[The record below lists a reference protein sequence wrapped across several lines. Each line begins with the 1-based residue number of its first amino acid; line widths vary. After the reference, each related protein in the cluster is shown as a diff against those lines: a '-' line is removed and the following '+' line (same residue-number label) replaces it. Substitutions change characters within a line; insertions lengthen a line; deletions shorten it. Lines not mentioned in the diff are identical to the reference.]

1 MDPKQQQ
8 ERFEA
13 IFKSLYPKVKAFA
26 FKLLKSESEA
36 EDIAQDVFVKLWNS
50 PGILEEHADCLT
62 GYVYAMTRNHILNSI
77 KHKSVHQNFREYIS
91 RWSEYCDPADSSHN
105 SIHVN
110 EILLLTM
117 LTVKNM
123 PEQRQKIFRMSRFEH
138 LSHAEIAEKL
148 GLSVRTVE
156 RHIYLALNDLKKV
169 LLAFIILCWL
179 Q

>member
-1 MDPKQQQ
+1 MDPNQQQ

-26 FKLLKSESEA
+26 SKLLKSDSEA

-50 PGILEEHADCLT
+50 PGLWEEHADNLP
-62 GYVYAMTRNHILNSI
+62 GYVYAMTRNHILNNI
-77 KHKSVHQNFREYIS
+77 KHKSVQQNFREYIS
-91 RWSEYCDPADSSHN
+91 RWSEYCDPADSSLN

-138 LSHAEIAEKL
+138 LSHAEIAGRL

-156 RHIYLALNDLKKV
+156 RHIYLALNDLKEV
-169 LLAFIILCWL
+169 LLAFIMFCWM

>member
-1 MDPKQQQ
+1 MDPKRQQ
-8 ERFEA
+8 ERFED

-50 PGILEEHADCLT
+50 PGLLEDHADNLP

-77 KHKSVHQNFREYIS
+77 KHRSVQQNFNEYIS
-91 RWSEYCDPADSSHN
+91 RWAKYCDPSDSAQSSAHA
-105 SIHVN
+105 N

-123 PEQRQKIFRMSRFEH
+123 PEQRRKVFTMSRVEG
-138 LSHAEIAEKL
+138 LGNAEIAERL

-156 RHIYLALNDLKKV
+156 RHIYLALSELKKV
-169 LLAFIILCWL
+169 LLVFIMFLMIK
-179 Q
+179 